1 MPHSGHHQH
10 SRAGH
15 QLHHPQV
22 MTGVVATAYD
32 RLASRWLL
40 KPLYRSVAQTLAAGV
55 RPSGRVLDVGTGPG
69 RLLVELSRRRPDL
82 RLAGVDPSQD
92 MVDLAQR
99 HLDRSGRAAQVE
111 VRLAGAEELP
121 FPTAHFDAVV
131 STLSGHHW
139 ADPVAAV
146 AEQHRVLRPGGSL
159 WLVDS
164 RRHAAPAVTAALTAA
179 FPAGVRSVNSG
190 GPLLRALVT
199 TSTAVR

>member
-1 MPHSGHHQH
+1 MPHSGHRHH
-10 SRAGH
+10 SHGGR
-15 QLHHPQV
+15 QLHPQV
-22 MTGVVATAYD
+22 MSGVVATAYD

-40 KPLYRSVAQTLAAGV
+40 KPLYRWVAETLAAAVPAG
-55 RPSGRVLDVGTGPG
+55 GLVLDVGTGPG

-82 RLAGVDPSQD
+82 RITGVDPSQD

-99 HLDRSGRAAQVE
+99 HLDRAGRVEQVQ

-121 FPTAHFDAVV
+121 FPNAHFDAVV

-146 AEQHRVLRPGGSL
+146 AEQRRVLRPGGSL

-164 RRHAAPAVTAALTAA
+164 RRHEAVAVTDAVTAA

-190 GPLLRALVT
+190 GPLLRALIHT
-199 TSTAVR
+199 RTAVR